1 MKTYKQYMSELIRS
15 VGDMKHLD
23 YDGIMKGMDIIDK
36 TSRNKKDKEIRRLNF
51 LKDLGVSW
59 HSIRSSY
66 KVARVNKTC

>member
-51 LKDLGVSW
+51 LKDLGV
-59 HSIRSSY
+59 
-66 KVARVNKTC
+66 